1 MTRIK
6 HRSEWLVAAAV
17 LLIGMA
23 VGSLLFMMQRI
34 DVFAGAFRANY
45 WVTAQTESDF
55 LRLEQALKLY
65 VSGSPMVDHDE
76 LRLRIDL
83 FYSRLTVLFSEE
95 AREIS
100 EIPNF
105 DSLVTNLK
113 TMVDT
118 LDRITADP
126 DFRNGPQGEAALAV
140 LEAEWLPLHSWT
152 RKIIHGELW
161 MDERVG
167 LLSDLHRLL
176 WLNALFLATS
186 IVVIVGILM
195 QVRRHRRLAA
205 MERVA
210 RHDAEMAMKSRD
222 RFLASMSHELRTPLN
237 AVVGFSDLLISGIR
251 GPLPSQQEDYVR
263 DIQASGNHLLAM
275 INDILDFS
283 KLDARM
289 HTPVWER
296 CNICAV
302 VERAV
307 KFEEPS
313 FIANGGRIRTR
324 CDKRDFYVRTD
335 GRLALQCLTNLI
347 SNAAKFSPAKGNINV
362 TIDDVGDTIVVRI
375 VDEGPGL
382 SVKEIEQAFEP
393 FQQIGD
399 PYKANTG
406 GTGLGLSI
414 CKKIS
419 DILELNLDIEPRSDR
434 TGLQVTLEFAKWTD
448 EAASSSDMKRD
459 EIETSTAG

>member
-1 MTRIK
+1 MTKTK

-23 VGSLLFMMQRI
+23 VGSLLFMVQRI
-34 DVFAGAFRANY
+34 EVFSGAFRANY

-65 VSGSPMVDHDE
+65 VSGSAFTDHKE
-76 LRLRIDL
+76 LRLRLDL
-83 FYSRLTVLFSEE
+83 FYSRLNVLYSEE
-95 AREIS
+95 TREIS
-100 EIPNF
+100 EIPGF
-105 DSLVTNLK
+105 ETLVHGLAD
-113 TMVDT
+113 MADA

-126 DFRNGPQGEAALAV
+126 NFRNGPDGAAAIAL
-140 LEAEWLPLHSWT
+140 LEAQWLPLHSWT

-161 MDERVG
+161 MDERVS
-167 LLSDLHRLL
+167 LLSDLHQLL
-176 WLNALFLATS
+176 WLNALFLAIS
-186 IVVIVGILM
+186 VVVIVGILM
-195 QVRRHRRLAA
+195 QVRRHRRLAD
-205 MERVA
+205 MERTA

-237 AVVGFSDLLISGIR
+237 AVVGFSDLLISGLR
-251 GPLPSQQEDYVR
+251 GPLPAPQADYVR

-296 CNICAV
+296 CNICEIV
-302 VERAV
+302 DRAV
-307 KFEEPS
+307 KFEEPG
-313 FIANGGRIRTR
+313 FIADGGKIQTR
-324 CDKRDFYVRTD
+324 CDKRAFYVRTD

-347 SNAAKFSPAKGNINV
+347 SNAAKFSPPTGTIDV
-362 TIDDVGDTIVVRI
+362 TIDDVDGTIVVRI

-382 SVKEIEQAFEP
+382 TTKEIEQAFEP

-399 PYKANTG
+399 PYKTNTG

-414 CKKIS
+414 CKTIGN
-419 DILELNLDIEPRSDR
+419 ILELNLDIAPRGDR
-434 TGLQVTLEFAKWTD
+434 TGLQVTLEFTKWAGD
-448 EAASSSDMKRD
+448 ARPSSDMPGDKV
-459 EIETSTAG
+459 EASFAG